1 MNTQTKKRIVWVRHT
16 STDVQ
21 PGTCYGQTDV
31 PLKTSFEEEALECVK
46 LLNRYSFEKAYTSP
60 LSRCM
65 KLAGFCGFEKA
76 VIDERLMEMNFGDWE
91 MQRYD
96 EIEDPY
102 LQEWFNDYIHL
113 PAPNG
118 ESFEM
123 QYARVSSFIED
134 ILQKEEN
141 EVVVFSHGG
150 SIICAQIYA
159 GLATFEN
166 GFSKQPSYGGVIELE
181 FSI

>member
-31 PLKTSFEEEALECVK
+31 PLKTSFEEEALECIK
-46 LLNRYSFEKAYTSP
+46 HLNKYSFEKAYTSP

-65 KLAGFCGFEKA
+65 KLARFCGFEKA

-123 QYARVSSFIED
+123 QYARKRGSS
-134 ILQKEEN
+134 ILPRWKYCMCTDLCRPCNIREWFQQTTVLWRN
-141 EVVVFSHGG
+141 SR
-150 SIICAQIYA
+150 
-159 GLATFEN
+159 T
-166 GFSKQPSYGGVIELE
+166 
-181 FSI
+181 